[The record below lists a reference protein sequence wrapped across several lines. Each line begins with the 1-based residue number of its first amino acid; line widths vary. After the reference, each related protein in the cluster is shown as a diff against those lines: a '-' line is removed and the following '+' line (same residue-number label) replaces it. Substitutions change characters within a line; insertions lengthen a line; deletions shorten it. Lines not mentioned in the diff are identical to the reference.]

1 MPDDFEPDVATGGD
15 DGEALPDVDDGASPE
30 GDPAEP
36 GGDGPAEGAPGSDGD
51 DQPDGEQT
59 PAAGG
64 SEKLKNLLAKYGGDP
79 DKMVNAYWEQAKS
92 ISAMDKKLDALID
105 TVNSK
110 HLPPEEEAKLI
121 ADDPDVREVGAE
133 LASLDADAKN
143 LDAEDK
149 QLVKQYG
156 QLETLLKQLEAKVEF
171 APDDITKIELKREI
185 AEAKREQRDV
195 GRDWRNNQANLK
207 NLNRQITNYVRQY
220 REAEIRAKAKRE
232 QAKKQE
238 WDTRAASEG
247 TRKEFTSAIRA
258 EVESYGIAL
267 DSKTYGVLQQSV
279 RDRLVTYL
287 RSLESDAE
295 GIDVQGAVSILVKEY
310 ADVMN
315 LKKKFSTLSK
325 QKAGVT
331 GKPTSILDA
340 KREGKPTTDK
350 NGAWTPQY
358 VRERAKRLLG

>member
-15 DGEALPDVDDGASPE
+15 DGGEPPVDDPGASPE
-30 GDPAEP
+30 GDPAQP
-36 GGDGPAEGAPGSDGD
+36 GGDGPAEDAPSLDGD
-51 DQPDGEQT
+51 EQPDDEQT

-64 SEKLKNLLAKYGGDP
+64 SEKLKNLLSKYGGDP
-79 DKMVNAYWEQAKS
+79 DKMVDAYWEQAKS
-92 ISAMDKKLDALID
+92 LSALDKKLDALIE
-105 TVNSK
+105 TVNNKNLS
-110 HLPPEEEAKLI
+110 PEDEAKHI
-121 ADDPDVREVGAE
+121 AEDPDVKEVGAE
-133 LASLDADAKN
+133 LASFDADAKA
-143 LDAEDK
+143 LEAEDR

-156 QLETLLKQLEAKVEF
+156 QLEALLKQLEAKVEF

-195 GRDWRNNQANLK
+195 GRDWRSNQTNMK
-207 NLNRQITNYVRQY
+207 NLQRQITNSVRQY
-220 REAEIRAKAKRE
+220 REAEIRAKAKRD

-247 TRKEFTSAIRA
+247 TRKEFSSAIRS
-258 EVESYGIAL
+258 EVESYGVAL
-267 DSKTYGVLQQSV
+267 DSKLYGVMQQSV

-287 RSLESDAE
+287 RGLEPDAE
-295 GIDVQGAVSILVKEY
+295 GIDIPAAVSILVKEY

-315 LKKKFSTLSK
+315 LKKKFSTVSR

-331 GKPTSILDA
+331 GKPAGVVDSN
-340 KREGKPTTDK
+340 REGKPTTDK